1 MRKAEVFFDAITNIK
16 EELIDAA
23 LDYRFTRKRIHWQR
37 YMSTA
42 ACLALVTLV
51 GFGAA
56 QLGIFGGSS
65 KSDSSNNMTADTAAP
80 EEGRWD
86 TGSTESVTEDSAAN
100 KGSAP
105 GTSGSGSNKAESSV
119 EDQKS
124 EPVEFVKFGATVLE
138 VSDAWILVEPLEG
151 EEILAS
157 ADRFLVSTADVEEPP
172 ELKEGDEIL
181 ITFDGFIRESYP
193 AQITAVQLKPLL
205 RELGKD

>member
-1 MRKAEVFFDAITNIK
+1 MRKAEIFFDAITNIS
-16 EELIDAA
+16 EDLIDAA

-37 YMSTA
+37 YMSMA

-65 KSDSSNNMTADTAAP
+65 KSDSSNNTAYDGAAP
-80 EEGRWD
+80 ESGD
-86 TGSTESVTEDSAAN
+86 QKGSVSQESATEDSDAGGNAAMD
-100 KGSAP
+100 S
-105 GTSGSGSNKAESSV
+105 T
-119 EDQKS
+119 EDHKS
-124 EPVEFVKFGATVLE
+124 EPLELVKFGATVLE

-172 ELKEGDEIL
+172 ELKEGDEVL

-193 AQITAVQLKPLL
+193 AQITAAQLKPLL